1 MLFCTSCFYKLFIEK
16 KICVFMF
23 CIHVHPHAATTSTN
37 HSSSITTCKYN
48 QSGFFSEILYI
59 HAINVD
65 PHYIS
70 NIFCTRAPAATR
82 ELNASEI
89 IGIVSAII
97 AFLTLVV
104 TILAL
109 IVAIKCCKKWW
120 GRCWEQCCEK
130 CTKGE

>member
-1 MLFCTSCFYKLFIEK
+1 
-16 KICVFMF
+16 MF
-23 CIHVHPHAATTSTN
+23 CLHVHPHAATTSTN